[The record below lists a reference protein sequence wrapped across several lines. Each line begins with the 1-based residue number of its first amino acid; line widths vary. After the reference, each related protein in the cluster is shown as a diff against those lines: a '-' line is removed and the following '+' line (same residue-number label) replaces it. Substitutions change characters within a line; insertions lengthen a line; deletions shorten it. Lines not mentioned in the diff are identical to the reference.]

1 MALKINLNIK
11 NLPLYAKILIAVAP
25 AVIISAVVIFLLFLP
40 KHKEIK
46 AVENKIA
53 AQENEIAKNQA
64 KAAKLPELTLENEK
78 LRNKLNALKQQLPEE
93 KEISTLLRQVSDLC
107 IRAGLK
113 VLLWKPQQRKP
124 HSSGIVYEIPVNVE
138 LSGSY
143 HNLGYFF
150 SSLTK
155 LNRIV
160 NISNIKLSDPKPD
173 KGSSTLKISF
183 VATTFSAI
191 PEEEIGKAAAKEGVK
206 EGAKAPAKAAAK
218 EGAKKK

>member
-1 MALKINLNIK
+1 MALKINLNLK
-11 NLPLYAKILIAVAP
+11 NVPLYAKILIAVAP
-25 AVIISAVVIFLLFLP
+25 AVIIAVVVIFLLVLP

-78 LRNKLNALKQQLPEE
+78 LRNRLNALKQQLPEE
-93 KEISTLLRQVSDLC
+93 KEISTLLKQVSDLC

-113 VLLWKPQQRKP
+113 VLLWKPQERKT
-124 HSSGIVYEIPVNVE
+124 HASGIVFEIPVNVE

-143 HNLGYFF
+143 HNLGSFF

-160 NISNIKLSDPKPD
+160 NISNIRLTDPKPD
-173 KGSSTLKISF
+173 KGSAVLKISF

-191 PEEEIGKAAAKEGVK
+191 PEEEI
-206 EGAKAPAKAAAK
+206 AKAAAEAK
-218 EGAKKK
+218 AGAKKK

>member
-11 NLPLYAKILIAVAP
+11 NMPLYAKILIAIVP
-25 AVIISAVVIFLLFLP
+25 AVIISAVVVFLLVLP
-40 KHKEIK
+40 KQKEIK
-46 AVENKIA
+46 AIETKIA

-78 LRNKLNALKQQLPEE
+78 LRNKLTALKQQLPEE
-93 KEISTLLRQVSDLC
+93 KEITTLLKQVSDLC

-124 HSSGIVYEIPVNVE
+124 HASGIVYEIPVSVE

-143 HNLGYFF
+143 HNLGSFF

-155 LNRIV
+155 LSRIV
-160 NISNIKLSDPKPD
+160 NISNIKLTDPKPD
-173 KGSSTLKISF
+173 KGSAVLRIAF

-191 PEEEIGKAAAKEGVK
+191 PEEEIKKPA
-206 EGAKAPAKAAAK
+206 APAKA
-218 EGAKKK
+218 KKK

>member
-11 NLPLYAKILIAVAP
+11 NLPLYVKIIIAVAP
-25 AVIISAVVIFLLFLP
+25 AVIISAVVIFLLVLP

-46 AVENKIA
+46 TVETKIA

-93 KEISTLLRQVSDLC
+93 KEITTLLKQVSDLC
-107 IRAGLK
+107 IRSGLK

-160 NISNIKLSDPKPD
+160 NISNIKLTDPKPE
-173 KGSSTLKISF
+173 KGSAILKIVF

-191 PEEEIGKAAAKEGVK
+191 PEEEIGKPAAKAGTKAVTK
-206 EGAKAPAKAAAK
+206 AGAKP
-218 EGAKKK
+218 GATKK